1 MRSEITKITAPDN
14 DDEDGDGDGG
24 ETREPSSNYKE
35 VKNARVLLTNF
46 HKRGT
51 GDYRY
56 AVKFLRKDVRDV
68 PEKFAIGTVDLVLEG
83 MFLASLSH
91 PNIIKVR
98 GFPEGGVESLCDEV
112 NRNRNGY
119 FLVLDR
125 LHNTLSDQMYKVW
138 SKRHV
143 MRIKKK
149 YGFLT
154 PSDEKKKMDKD
165 LAERLKVAFDM
176 SAALKYLH
184 SKNLLYRDLKPEN
197 LGFDGKWL
205 KKMPMRRL
213 FIHFLH
219 EIKFTHAV
227 PTIHLCIIFSSRCI
241 PGTVRGDIKLFDL
254 GLIKELHPKNMDGS
268 GNYLLSM
275 AGSPRYMAPE
285 VGLYQPYNL

>member
-1 MRSEITKITAPDN
+1 MGFCFSLIMISYYSCSEITKITAPDN
-14 DDEDGDGDGG
+14 DDESGGGDGDVGA
-24 ETREPSSNYKE
+24 TREPSSNYKE

-51 GDYRY
+51 GDFRY

-68 PEKFAIGTVDLVLEG
+68 PDKYAMGTVDLVLEG

-98 GFPEGGVESLCDEV
+98 GFPEGGVECLCDEF

-125 LHNTLSDQMYKVW
+125 LYNTLSDQMYKVW
-138 SKRHV
+138 ANSHGIT
-143 MRIKKK
+143 IKKK

-154 PSDEKKKMDKD
+154 PSDEKKKRDKD
-165 LAERLKVAFDM
+165 LAERLKVAFDI

-184 SKNLLYRDLKPEN
+184 SKNLLYRALNPEN

-205 KKMPMRRL
+205 RKMPMLRL
-213 FIHFLH
+213 FLHFLY
-219 EIKFTHAV
+219 EITFTDCADDHPLV
-227 PTIHLCIIFSSRCI
+227 HFFHLAESRGQYEATSNCSI
-241 PGTVRGDIKLFDL
+241 
-254 GLIKELHPKNMDGS
+254 
-268 GNYLLSM
+268 
-275 AGSPRYMAPE
+275 
-285 VGLYQPYNL
+285 